1 MLAARSPPRA
11 LAPDVAVELGAEFTD
26 RQMAQLRSVID
37 ERFRAVVQAELG
49 AVFGPCPSCPLG
61 VSRAEPGACAAESSG
76 GLARQ
81 CDFGRSLADGVQY
94 SGSGS
99 QATGEGKKRLTR
111 VGLSQEDKATRRVVH
126 ELNGGTGSCS
136 TSEPTRSLRLEG
148 RARLRHM
155 ASKLVHENPW
165 FDFVLGLLIISNS
178 VLIGVE
184 TQLRLEDE
192 SGPPPYLFWIE
203 SFFLVCFVSELC
215 VHWLADGTDNL
226 SSGWF
231 WFDSIVLV
239 ATGIVYT
246 WIVDPIL
253 AATSQ
258 DLPLVSQILT
268 LRVLRL
274 LRLVRALRLMDHFKE
289 LWKLCSGLLR
299 SSRTMLSVCALVII
313 ALFVFGCLG
322 VDLIATSPKLNQN
335 EETRAI
341 IEVHFSSLMVTL
353 LTLMQFAN
361 ADSIGSIYLP
371 LCKVEPFLV
380 VYFLVM
386 WLVVTV
392 ALMNL
397 VTA

>member
-1 MLAARSPPRA
+1 
-11 LAPDVAVELGAEFTD
+11 
-26 RQMAQLRSVID
+26 
-37 ERFRAVVQAELG
+37 
-49 AVFGPCPSCPLG
+49 
-61 VSRAEPGACAAESSG
+61 
-76 GLARQ
+76 
-81 CDFGRSLADGVQY
+81 
-94 SGSGS
+94 
-99 QATGEGKKRLTR
+99 
-111 VGLSQEDKATRRVVH
+111 
-126 ELNGGTGSCS
+126 
-136 TSEPTRSLRLEG
+136 
-148 RARLRHM
+148 
-155 ASKLVHENPW
+155 
-165 FDFVLGLLIISNS
+165 VLGLLIISNS

-231 WFDSIVLV
+231 WFDLVLV

-299 SSRTMLSVCALVII
+299 SSRTMLSVCLLVLI
-313 ALFVFGCLG
+313 AVFVFACLG
-322 VDLIATSPKLNQN
+322 IDLISTSPKLNSN

-341 IEVHFSSLMVTL
+341 IEVHFSSLMVTV

-361 ADSIGSIYLP
+361 ADSLSSVYLP
-371 LCKVEPFLV
+371 LCTEEPALV
-380 VYFLVM
+380 FYFLVM

-397 VTA
+397 VTAVIVENAMANGKEDTEEMQLHLRKKLKKILPEIDEVFDRLDVDGNDSLEMEELVKAAEDGNLTFPLDIQSYVDPYKLIDLFEFLDANQSGVIDRTEFFDGICALVVSSVPLETTQILQLVRKSHNVLVDICAEVTKLSEACLTSDTALLPQRPAGKPYCVL